1 MDAPDPF
8 VCVVPNTAEPLG
20 SLRSNWESIVGEA
33 FRYYDSSAV
42 AEVAATVPIALNI
55 GLIELHILTVQ
66 AVEVSRLGIM
76 RVHTHRVA
84 IDLVNW
90 PFFLNLDALYAY
102 CKAKGLVFTKT
113 VLVMKYS

>member
-1 MDAPDPF
+1 MHGRRKQTRIREYCPTNRTTRWQFLYRLAVGFEMDAPDPF

-33 FRYYDSSAV
+33 FGYYDSSAV

-66 AVEVSRLGIM
+66 AAGSV
-76 RVHTHRVA
+76 
-84 IDLVNW
+84 
-90 PFFLNLDALYAY
+90 
-102 CKAKGLVFTKT
+102 
-113 VLVMKYS
+113 